1 VFSVRFYEILYF
13 SGAGNFPMQQTQPQG
28 NMILMQ
34 QQHQQPQGRGMNATP
49 MRPPFMQSAGMQM
62 NAAQPN
68 QFVRGAMPNQ
78 QQAVR
83 LQHQQMV
90 AIQQQQQMQ
99 HNMGQQQQHNQHYH
113 QPF

>member
-1 VFSVRFYEILYF
+1 
-13 SGAGNFPMQQTQPQG
+13 MQQTQPQG

-34 QQHQQPQGRGMNATP
+34 QQHQQPQGRGMNAPP

-62 NAAQPN
+62 NPAQPN
-68 QFVRGAMPNQ
+68 QFVRGAMPNNAQ

-99 HNMGQQQQHNQHYH
+99 HNMGQQQQQHNQHYH